1 MKFMV
6 IILALFIVMLVLG
19 VVVLRKY
26 YIDWCKSSKDKRKS
40 RKLQEIMEFLV
51 KFMAVMLLLVIF
63 VATMIYDCLMMKGR

>member
-6 IILALFIVMLVLG
+6 IILALFIVMLVFG
-19 VVVLRKY
+19 VLVLRKY

-40 RKLQEIMEFLV
+40 RKLQETMEFLV

-63 VATMIYDCLMMKGR
+63 VATMIYDCLMMKGG